1 MPSGR
6 IPQETIS
13 QIRSRVDL
21 VRVVEESG
29 VALRRTGKNFVGKC
43 PFHQDDT
50 PSFSVSPDNQFY
62 KCFGCGAGG
71 TVFTYVEQRE
81 QITFPEAVRKLA
93 ARAGI
98 AIAEDDRGESSDEQ
112 DVAAANRFAREHFHE
127 WLMDAEVGKPAR
139 EYFLGRGITLDT
151 MTELTLGFA
160 PDGWDNLLK
169 VMTSAGFSAE
179 ALVAAGLLREN
190 DRGRRYDYFRNRVIF
205 PIHDPGGRPVA
216 FGARALDDS
225 TPKYLNS
232 PETAVYTKGNVLY
245 FLDKARRPM
254 QDQRSVLVA
263 EGYMDVIALYQAGVR
278 NVVASLGTAL
288 SDGHA
293 RLLQRYTDEVC
304 FVFDGDDAGIRAV
317 ERGAPHFLREGF
329 RTRVVTLPVGMD
341 PDDFV
346 REEGVDAF
354 RARVAD
360 AASLIDF
367 RLNRLAREVDLSDPE
382 MKVSAI
388 EQMAELLRHV
398 RNPIVLREYV
408 DRLRRELNV
417 EEQDLRRELRRHK
430 VNPPSGAVDPANAPR
445 QQRRPRMLVEQQLLT
460 LLMSEPQHILG
471 VFEHI
476 SPFDFE
482 EKSHQELGKI
492 LWESARSG
500 NDISPHSIMETC
512 YDDSLRELIAG
523 MIVQARPLPNA
534 EEEIRDHVD
543 KMVSDSLRRAEQQYV
558 SSRLGEGDADE
569 LAVAKE
575 ILELSKQRR
584 GITSGGDG

>member
-13 QIRSRVDL
+13 LIRSRVDL
-21 VRVVEESG
+21 VRIVEESG

-81 QITFPEAVRKLA
+81 QIAFPEAVRKLA

-98 AIAEDDRGESSDEQ
+98 AVAEQEDDRSSDEQ
-112 DVAAANRFAREHFHE
+112 DVSAANRFAREHFHE
-127 WLMDAEVGKPAR
+127 WLMDEEAGKPAR
-139 EYFLGRGITLDT
+139 EYLLGRGITVET
-151 MTELTLGFA
+151 MEDLTLGYA
-160 PDGWDNLLK
+160 PEGWDNLLK
-169 VMTSAGFSAE
+169 AMTSAGFSAE

-190 DRGRRYDYFRNRVIF
+190 DRGRRYDYFRDRIIF

-216 FGARALDDS
+216 FGGRALDDA

-245 FLDKARRPM
+245 FLDRARRPM
-254 QDQRSVLVA
+254 QDERMVLVA

-288 SDGHA
+288 SDTHA
-293 RLLQRYTDEVC
+293 RLLKRYTDEVC
-304 FVFDGDDAGIRAV
+304 FVFDGDEAGVRAV
-317 ERGAPHFLREGF
+317 ERGAPQFLREGF
-329 RTRVVTLPVGMD
+329 RTKVVTLPTGKD

-346 REEGVDAF
+346 QEEGGEAF

-367 RLNRLAREVDLSDPE
+367 RLNRLARERDFGDPE
-382 MKVSAI
+382 TKVAVI
-388 EQMAELLRHV
+388 AEVADLLQHV
-398 RNPIVLREYV
+398 RNPIVLRDYGA
-408 DRLRRELNV
+408 RLQRELGV
-417 EEQDLRRELRRHK
+417 EAADLWRELRRLK
-430 VNPPSGAVDPANAPR
+430 VQMPSGQADPANTQDQRTSPR
-445 QQRRPRMLVEQQLLT
+445 VALEQQLLT
-460 LLMSEPQHILG
+460 LLMAEPQHIAG
-471 VFEHI
+471 AFEHI

-482 EKSHQELGKI
+482 REAHQELGKI
-492 LWESARSG
+492 LWESARNG
-500 NDISPHSIMETC
+500 TDIDPHVLMETC
-512 YDDSLRELIAG
+512 YDDSLRESIAG
-523 MIVQARPLPNA
+523 MMTQARPLPNV

-543 KMVSDSLRRAEQQYV
+543 KMVKDSLRDAERQYV
-558 SSRLGEGDADE
+558 INRLGESDANE
-569 LAVAKE
+569 LEVAKE
-575 ILELSKQRR
+575 ILDLSKERR
-584 GITSGGDG
+584 GGTSGAGG

>member
-13 QIRSRVDL
+13 LIRSRVDL
-21 VRVVEESG
+21 VRIVEESG

-81 QITFPEAVRKLA
+81 QMSFPEAVRKLA

-98 AIAEDDRGESSDEQ
+98 AVAEESDDRSSDEQ
-112 DVAAANRFAREHFHE
+112 DVSAANRFAREHFHE
-127 WLMDAEVGKPAR
+127 WLMDDDAGKPAR
-139 EYFLGRGITLDT
+139 EYLIGRGITVET
-151 MTELTLGFA
+151 MEELTLGYA
-160 PDGWDNLLK
+160 PEGWDNLLK
-169 VMTSAGFSAE
+169 AMTGAGFSVE
-179 ALVAAGLLREN
+179 ALLAAGLLREN
-190 DRGRRYDYFRNRVIF
+190 DRGRRYDYFRDRIIF

-216 FGARALDDS
+216 FGGRALDDA

-245 FLDKARRPM
+245 FLDRARRPM
-254 QDQRSVLVA
+254 QDQRMALVA

-288 SDGHA
+288 SDTHA
-293 RLLQRYTDEVC
+293 RLLKRYTDEVC
-304 FVFDGDDAGIRAV
+304 FVFDGDEAGVRAV
-317 ERGAPHFLREGF
+317 ERGAPQFLREGF
-329 RTRVVTLPVGMD
+329 RTKVVTLPAGQD

-346 REEGVDAF
+346 MEEGGDAF

-367 RLNRLAREVDLSDPE
+367 RLNRLARERDFSDPE
-382 MKVSAI
+382 TKVAVI
-388 EQMAELLRHV
+388 ADLADLLQHV
-398 RNPIVLREYV
+398 RNPIVLRDYGA
-408 DRLRRELNV
+408 RLQRELGV
-417 EEQDLRRELRRHK
+417 EAVDLWRELRRHK
-430 VNPPSGAVDPANAPR
+430 VQMPTGEADPANVQGQLTKPR
-445 QQRRPRMLVEQQLLT
+445 VALERQLLT
-460 LLMSEPQHILG
+460 LLMAEPQHING

-476 SPFDFE
+476 SPFDFQGE
-482 EKSHQELGKI
+482 AYQELAKI
-492 LWESARSG
+492 LWESARNG
-500 NDISPHSIMETC
+500 ADVDPHTLMETC
-512 YDDSLRELIAG
+512 YDDSLRESIAG
-523 MIVQARPLPNA
+523 MMTQARELPNV

-543 KMVSDSLRRAEQQYV
+543 KMVKDSLRDAERQYV
-558 SSRLGEGDADE
+558 INRLGESDADE
-569 LAVAKE
+569 LEVAKE
-575 ILELSKQRR
+575 ILDLSKARR
-584 GITSGGDG
+584 GGAAGVSG